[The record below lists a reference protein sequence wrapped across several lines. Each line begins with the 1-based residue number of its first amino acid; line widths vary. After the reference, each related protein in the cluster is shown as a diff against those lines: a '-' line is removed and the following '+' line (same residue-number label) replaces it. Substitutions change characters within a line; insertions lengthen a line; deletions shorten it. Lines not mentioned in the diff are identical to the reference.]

1 MKEATKQSLNVV
13 SDLMVLLP
21 LLRTRRTKVCLFAFV
36 FAFVACTA
44 YLAFY
49 PRAKAAPRFNN
60 PLSSASISTATY
72 RSPISSLFSYVFH
85 NSSSSPSPRK
95 AAPLSENMSDNGV
108 SGRKNDPEDGTRANK
123 GGILDAMNRPQ
134 IGIRSRGSDVTKMNQ
149 TVREIG
155 WQEGGDSAK
164 NHTSNSRNGIST
176 NDQGKDGFG
185 SGKVSVLVAKKQA
198 GSGVPPMKEPTS
210 GVGPPKT
217 GGDSTAPNPTKI
229 GVGSLNDTVLATK
242 NETTIGDA
250 AGPNGDLPAENQTG
264 RGVARKGHRRVD
276 GDAAKNHFSSGLA
289 STRNRT
295 RTARPK
301 VEKKGVSS
309 SAEVEWIS
317 AMKVCD
323 IFQGRWVED
332 DAYPLYP
339 EGTCPHIDEP
349 FDCHHN
355 GRPDRSY
362 QKLRWQPNDCQIPRL
377 NATDMLERLRGKRL
391 VYVGDSLNRNMWESL
406 VCTLRNAV
414 KDKRKVF
421 EASGR
426 QEFRTEG
433 SYSFVFEDYNC
444 SVEFFRSPFLV
455 QEWEIPIR
463 NGKKRETLR
472 LDIVERSSSK
482 YKDADVI
489 IFNTGHWWTH
499 EKTAKGKD
507 YYQEGNH
514 IYSELNAEEA
524 LRKALSTWAKWVD
537 TNVNREKSLVVFR
550 GYSTSHF
557 SGGQWNS
564 GGQCDQETEPIQND
578 EYLSTYPSMMTLL
591 ESVIKGMKTPVSY
604 LNITRMTDYRKDAHP
619 SIYRKQNMTEEEMR
633 DPEKYQDCSHWCLP
647 GVPDS
652 WNELLYAQLLIKQHN
667 QLL

>member
-1 MKEATKQSLNVV
+1 
-13 SDLMVLLP
+13 
-21 LLRTRRTKVCLFAFV
+21 
-36 FAFVACTA
+36 
-44 YLAFY
+44 
-49 PRAKAAPRFNN
+49 
-60 PLSSASISTATY
+60 
-72 RSPISSLFSYVFH
+72 
-85 NSSSSPSPRK
+85 
-95 AAPLSENMSDNGV
+95 
-108 SGRKNDPEDGTRANK
+108 
-123 GGILDAMNRPQ
+123 
-134 IGIRSRGSDVTKMNQ
+134 
-149 TVREIG
+149 
-155 WQEGGDSAK
+155 
-164 NHTSNSRNGIST
+164 
-176 NDQGKDGFG
+176 
-185 SGKVSVLVAKKQA
+185 
-198 GSGVPPMKEPTS
+198 MKEPTS

-229 GVGSLNDTVLATK
+229 GVGSLNNTVLATK

-264 RGVARKGHRRVD
+264 RGVARKGHRVPKESTATPHKRVD

-301 VEKKGVSS
+301 VEKKGVSN
-309 SAEVEWIS
+309 SAEAEWIS

-455 QEWEIPIR
+455 QEWEMPIR

-514 IYSELNAEEA
+514 IYSELNVEEA